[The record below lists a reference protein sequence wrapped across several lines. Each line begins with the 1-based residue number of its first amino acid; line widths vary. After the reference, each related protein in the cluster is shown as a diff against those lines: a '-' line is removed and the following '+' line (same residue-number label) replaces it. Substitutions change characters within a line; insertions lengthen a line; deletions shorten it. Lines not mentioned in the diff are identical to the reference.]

1 MYLEDIFTL
10 PANLAGVP
18 GMAFPVGFDQVDLP
32 IGMQLNA
39 PHLGEATLFRAV
51 HAFQME
57 TDWHLRKPN
66 L

>member
-1 MYLEDIFTL
+1 LEDIFTL

-18 GMAFPVGFDQVDLP
+18 GMAFPVGFDRNDLP

-39 PHLGEATLFRAV
+39 PHLDESALFRAV
-51 HAFQME
+51 HTYQME
-57 TDWHLRKPN
+57 TDWHLRKPD